1 MLSFDGEF
9 QIGSVFDGE
18 YEFHSSF
25 DGELFVGEV
34 ITAEEHEIYHGQTT
48 VVPLVETST
57 TLHTENKIIKE
68 DHFLYFL
75 HIFLSKSYSSLLL
88 NGLLSVLDIVVH
100 KGLF

>member
-68 DHFLYFL
+68 NIL
-75 HIFLSKSYSSLLL
+75 
-88 NGLLSVLDIVVH
+88 VLPIPYYEVSNVV
-100 KGLF
+100 GTTVVIGG